1 MEKIQRIE
9 NELSKDLKNWG
20 IGLLIMGFLHQI
32 IPFLSSEGGKVI
44 IGIGVLVCLIRH
56 RAMYILLGLSLIV
69 IGVLNFLGGLQINSV
84 FWLIFGCFQ
93 VYLGIKEMG
102 KFKKY
107 GKKINGK
114 EILFKEKAIN

>member
-1 MEKIQRIE
+1 MEEIQRIE

-44 IGIGVLVCLIRH
+44 IGIGVLVFLIRH
-56 RAMYILLGLSLIV
+56 RAMYILLGLILIIV
-69 IGVLNFLGGLQINSV
+69 GVLNFLGGLQINSV
-84 FWLIFGCFQ
+84 FWLIFGCLQ
-93 VYLGIKEMG
+93 VYWGIKEMG

-107 GKKINGK
+107 GKKINGEK
-114 EILFKEKAIN
+114 ILFKEKAIN